1 MSIEPRVPGLPDGAF
16 VPEVSQPSF
25 PLNVQEGSP
34 QYTLTSQV
42 TPSSSTVTLS
52 VTNTDSVE
60 PISNAYYTI
69 QNEDGS
75 KWCTFYIGK
84 WTTDSINN
92 YTGVCTYSSSNT
104 TDVFPEGS
112 TCWCVWAKEYYD
124 SLTTSISNV
133 DNEINTVNSEI
144 DTLTPKV
151 NNSFV
156 SATKIGDSTLRL
168 TRNNGTSV
176 DISFPKGINL
186 RNVDIS
192 DLGRYAK
199 TVSAS
204 SNELVIIR
212 GSISNFSFGN
222 MLIFSLSGYG
232 YLTVTGEVRNVG
244 TVTKTIGEGE
254 DQGTSSYLNRP
265 PVTAS
270 GLLYNGAKLTYRHS

>member
-1 MSIEPRVPGLPDGAF
+1 MVGT
-16 VPEVSQPSF
+16 F

-34 QYTLTSQV
+34 QYTLTSQLSP
-42 TPSSSTVTLS
+42 TSSTTTIS
-52 VTNTDSVE
+52 ITNTD
-60 PISNAYYTI
+60 PIDPIDNAYYTI

-75 KWCTFYIGK
+75 KWCTFYVESWMEVGGL
-84 WTTDSINN
+84 TPT
-92 YTGVCTYSSSNT
+92 YTGDCTYSSSNT
-104 TDVFPEGS
+104 SDVFPEGS
-112 TCWCVWAKEYYD
+112 ICWCIWCYEYYE
-124 SLTTSISNV
+124 SLVTPIS
-133 DNEINTVNSEI
+133 TVNDEI

-156 SATKIGDSTLRL
+156 NATKIGDSTLRL
-168 TRNNGTSV
+168 TRNNGTTV

-192 DLGRYAK
+192 DLGRYNK

-204 SNELVIIR
+204 SNELVIIS

-222 MLIFSLSGYG
+222 ILIFSLSGYG
-232 YLTVTGEVRNVG
+232 YLTVTGEYRNSG
-244 TVTKTIGEGE
+244 TVTKTFGEGE
-254 DQGTSSYLNRP
+254 EQNTGSYLNNP